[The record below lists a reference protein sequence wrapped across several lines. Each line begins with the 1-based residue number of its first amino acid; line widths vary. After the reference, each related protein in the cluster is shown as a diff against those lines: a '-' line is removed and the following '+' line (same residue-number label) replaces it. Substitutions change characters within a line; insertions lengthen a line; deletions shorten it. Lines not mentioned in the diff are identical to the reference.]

1 MGFNGLSMQSR
12 LAGWLY
18 RTGQPPFAVLS
29 PWQQVKHFFYLN
41 LNIFGFF
48 FMFYLAWHSNLV
60 LIVQVFIAK
69 SLHTTRMKMS
79 YFEAW

>member
-12 LAGWLY
+12 LVGWLY

-60 LIVQVFIAK
+60 LIRAGVHCQKFAYHK
-69 SLHTTRMKMS
+69 DENELL
-79 YFEAW
+79 